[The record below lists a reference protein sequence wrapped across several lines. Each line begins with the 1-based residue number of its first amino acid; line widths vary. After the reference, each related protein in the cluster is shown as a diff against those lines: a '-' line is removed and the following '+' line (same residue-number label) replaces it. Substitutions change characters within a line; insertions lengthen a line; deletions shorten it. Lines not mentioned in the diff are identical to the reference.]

1 MEPLSKTQKKR
12 DAEALQVFGEK
23 LLKLPDEQLDA
34 FDLPAEIRDAVKFA
48 KKLRHGAL
56 RRQLQYIG
64 TLMRKAEVGP
74 IEEIV
79 ARAEAS
85 NRRTSAA
92 FKKTEKWRDELLSGN
107 DMLVAEIAGQCPG
120 TDIKKLHEL
129 IQKAL
134 KEKESNNQAGASK
147 ALFRYLN
154 KIQDRS

>member
-1 MEPLSKTQKKR
+1 MEPISKTQKKR

-34 FDLPAEIRDAVKFA
+34 FDLPEEIHDAVKFA

-64 TLMRKAEVGP
+64 TLMRGAEVGP
-74 IEEIV
+74 IGEIV

-85 NRRTSAA
+85 NRKTSAA
-92 FKKTEKWRDELLSGN
+92 FKRTEKWREELLAGN
-107 DMLVAEIAGQCPG
+107 DKLAEEIAGQCPG
-120 TDIKKLHEL
+120 ADLMQLNEL

-154 KIQDRS
+154 KIQIKS